1 MKKVNMILLEAA
13 ELPNIN
19 LDSVTKEMVM
29 STCLPILMEA
39 VCVLNMILL
48 MEANLSM
55 TKEEEMGHV
64 KVFTY
69 PGGRDG
75 VTQHDP
81 DHLGLPSACGRQEA
95 PRKCC
100 GGQLPPPGGHGPL
113 LS

>member
-1 MKKVNMILLEAA
+1 
-13 ELPNIN
+13 
-19 LDSVTKEMVM
+19 M
-29 STCLPILMEA
+29 SMCLPILMEA

-81 DHLGLPSACGRQEA
+81 DHLGLLSACG
-95 PRKCC
+95 
-100 GGQLPPPGGHGPL
+100 PGNGKHVL
-113 LS
+113 LVQSTCTTTKEEVVTSTCLMP